1 MEEQNVSP
9 TPSPEARQWAMFCHF
24 AAFAGLLIPF
34 GNLLGPLI
42 VWQIKRELDPFVD
55 DQGKEALN
63 FHITVSIAALVCM
76 LLAVVVIGFLLLPI
90 LGLVALVLTV
100 IGGIKANEGKA
111 YRYPLCWRLIK

>member
-1 MEEQNVSP
+1 MEEQNINP
-9 TPSPEARQWAMFCHF
+9 TPSQEVRQWAMFCHF

-42 VWQIKRELDPFVD
+42 VWQLKRDLDPFVD

-63 FHITVSIAALVCM
+63 FHITVSLAALVCM
-76 LLAVVVIGFLLLPI
+76 LLAVVVIGFLLLPL
-90 LGLVALVLTV
+90 LGLGALVLT
-100 IGGIKANEGKA
+100 IIAGIKANEGRT